1 MSETKKVNV
10 PLLLLCGVFLV
21 AVIVAITMA
30 AQRNSLSAEVTELQQ
45 QIAEEQATW
54 QAIAAEKEELQATLT
69 ETENA
74 LKEAQLSLE
83 EATARKAELETEV
96 EELTASN
103 EAATQ
108 EIAGLTTQKETAQAE
123 LTTANQSITDLTDA
137 KTALEEQIASLTAE
151 KEAAESQLAELN
163 TQQEA
168 LSSQVDTLTAE
179 KEDLSSQVENLS
191 AEGHAYGTGDRAVCQ
206 RGRRTGADPGK
217 SGAPNFQRCIDR
229 RGRLFAGHR
238 GDPGGR
244 SGNPARRTAGSHRGN
259 GSLGQGLYRWRG
271 YRARDHGPGRYRHAD
286 GGNAQ

>member
-103 EAATQ
+103 EAAT
-108 EIAGLTTQKETAQAE
+108 AGDCRAYHPEGNCPGGTDHGQPVHYRPNRCQDCTGRADCQPDRGERSCGKPTGGAE
-123 LTTANQSITDLTDA
+123 
-137 KTALEEQIASLTAE
+137 
-151 KEAAESQLAELN
+151 

-168 LSSQVDTLTAE
+168 LSSQVETLTTE
-179 KEDLSSQVENLS
+179 TSS
-191 AEGHAYGTGDRAVCQ
+191 
-206 RGRRTGADPGK
+206 
-217 SGAPNFQRCIDR
+217 
-229 RGRLFAGHR
+229 
-238 GDPGGR
+238 
-244 SGNPARRTAGSHRGN
+244 
-259 GSLGQGLYRWRG
+259 
-271 YRARDHGPGRYRHAD
+271 
-286 GGNAQ
+286 

>member
-69 ETENA
+69 ETENT

-108 EIAGLTTQKETAQAE
+108 EIAGLPP
-123 LTTANQSITDLTDA
+123 
-137 KTALEEQIASLTAE
+137 
-151 KEAAESQLAELN
+151 
-163 TQQEA
+163 
-168 LSSQVDTLTAE
+168 
-179 KEDLSSQVENLS
+179 
-191 AEGHAYGTGDRAVCQ
+191 
-206 RGRRTGADPGK
+206 RRKLP
-217 SGAPNFQRCIDR
+217 R
-229 RGRLFAGHR
+229 R
-238 GDPGGR
+238 
-244 SGNPARRTAGSHRGN
+244 N
-259 GSLGQGLYRWRG
+259 
-271 YRARDHGPGRYRHAD
+271 
-286 GGNAQ
+286 

>member
-1 MSETKKVNV
+1 MDFQEKKEVCPDVGNQEGQCSLATV
-10 PLLLLCGVFLV
+10 VRCFLV

-108 EIAGLTTQKETAQAE
+108 EIAGLPP
-123 LTTANQSITDLTDA
+123 
-137 KTALEEQIASLTAE
+137 
-151 KEAAESQLAELN
+151 
-163 TQQEA
+163 
-168 LSSQVDTLTAE
+168 
-179 KEDLSSQVENLS
+179 
-191 AEGHAYGTGDRAVCQ
+191 
-206 RGRRTGADPGK
+206 RRKLP
-217 SGAPNFQRCIDR
+217 R
-229 RGRLFAGHR
+229 R
-238 GDPGGR
+238 
-244 SGNPARRTAGSHRGN
+244 N
-259 GSLGQGLYRWRG
+259 
-271 YRARDHGPGRYRHAD
+271 
-286 GGNAQ
+286 